1 LIFGRDKDECPRIQD
16 ADLANRFF
24 FGDIDTLQALRT
36 GYSGLV

>member
-1 LIFGRDKDECPRIQD
+1 MDGVFGTDTPMQD
-16 ADLANRFF
+16 IDLANRFS

>member
-1 LIFGRDKDECPRIQD
+1 MQD
-16 ADLANRFF
+16 ADLTNRFF